1 MPHKKPQSGKA
12 KKEYLKTRKEERK
25 ASGQGAGFSSVVCDW
40 GSTAVLPEQP
50 PAADRSKEC
59 GPTWSGGELLKHG
72 AGAGAR
78 ETGPA
83 GGAGRRWGGVAAA
96 GGGGRGKK
104 RGGGAVTGD
113 GPSLM
118 VQAPRNKLSTFFQ
131 REDDAAVQQRKLD
144 ATRVLD
150 RQAHTDGDICA
161 DLLPRPLPWPLPL
174 VDGSFHPIIP
184 IPKRPHWRRD
194 MSPAELEQQEQDMF
208 SQWTASILEKYPRG
222 SLNHFE
228 HNLEVWRQLWRAVER
243 SDIAVFVLDA
253 RLPLFHFQE
262 AMWHYV
268 TQDMG
273 RDAIIV
279 INKADLVHPHVVH
292 LWIEHFKK
300 RLPGVPVVAFYV
312 PRSTSGFVG
321 QPCTRDLLQALAS
334 CHVTRKGV
342 KRPAADFMR
351 DLLAGSSEQQDGV
364 LEEDFCAGLE
374 VGNVGGAGAGTEA
387 SMPLDGNARREN
399 TFITVC
405 LVGDPNMGKSSLMN
419 SVFGKK
425 IVSSSSTP
433 GHTKHIQ
440 TYFLSRQLCMCD
452 APGIVCPRLDIPR
465 ELQVIFGTFRIAQ
478 VREPYS
484 IIRYAADRCW
494 PPLDAVYAL
503 DRFRDE
509 ADEGEW
515 SPWSLC
521 AAFAIKKSF
530 KSKGGK
536 PETHRA
542 ALMMLKDMM
551 LGQKVRDAKPFTHKT
566 IWRT

>member
-1 MPHKKPQSGKA
+1 MCIHPREFILA
-12 KKEYLKTRKEERK
+12 Y
-25 ASGQGAGFSSVVCDW
+25 GFTSVLYVCVFGTECIALVGVVCAHEPTSMHHVQRIRMLQKRCVCSSKLVLLTSDARDNDDW
-40 GSTAVLPEQP
+40 GE
-50 PAADRSKEC
+50 
-59 GPTWSGGELLKHG
+59 
-72 AGAGAR
+72 
-78 ETGPA
+78 
-83 GGAGRRWGGVAAA
+83 
-96 GGGGRGKK
+96 
-104 RGGGAVTGD
+104 
-113 GPSLM
+113 
-118 VQAPRNKLSTFFQ
+118 RNL
-131 REDDAAVQQRKLD
+131 
-144 ATRVLD
+144 
-150 RQAHTDGDICA
+150 
-161 DLLPRPLPWPLPL
+161 
-174 VDGSFHPIIP
+174 
-184 IPKRPHWRRD
+184 
-194 MSPAELEQQEQDMF
+194 
-208 SQWTASILEKYPRG
+208 
-222 SLNHFE
+222 
-228 HNLEVWRQLWRAVER
+228 
-243 SDIAVFVLDA
+243 
-253 RLPLFHFQE
+253 
-262 AMWHYV
+262 
-268 TQDMG
+268 
-273 RDAIIV
+273 
-279 INKADLVHPHVVH
+279 
-292 LWIEHFKK
+292 FKK

-551 LGQKVRDAKPFTHKT
+551 LGQKVRDAKAFTHKT
-566 IWRT
+566 L